1 MEGGIPPIERCPS
14 DEHVV
19 HTADVESPPPP
30 PPNHDEAAALAA
42 GVAEMSV
49 NSSSAAAAPV
59 VHFRREV
66 ATKEEKE
73 KWDLSCPWETH
84 EGKPIQ
90 WKGWRDEFLIAQR
103 FMIDRSEQGQFFTI
117 SDVAT
122 VTVVENNWVLRN
134 FEKEGRIFTCH
145 DLRKYPKGSGSGKG
159 GETLYFLRL
168 VGETR
173 EAFSVRR
180 KELTD
185 PGPMDAFDRKL
196 FFAQPKETSKKKS
209 KD

>member
-66 ATKEEKE
+66 ATAHIPHSPSQPTALQQNVNE
-73 KWDLSCPWETH
+73 DSC
-84 EGKPIQ
+84 
-90 WKGWRDEFLIAQR
+90 R
-103 FMIDRSEQGQFFTI
+103 
-117 SDVAT
+117 V
-122 VTVVENNWVLRN
+122 
-134 FEKEGRIFTCH
+134 
-145 DLRKYPKGSGSGKG
+145 
-159 GETLYFLRL
+159 
-168 VGETR
+168 
-173 EAFSVRR
+173 
-180 KELTD
+180 
-185 PGPMDAFDRKL
+185 
-196 FFAQPKETSKKKS
+196 
-209 KD
+209 